1 MRAEKLNKKRS
12 GALVG
17 WNFPDSGSSSMRDPS
32 TGAGILFSCMD
43 LRDSV
48 FRSKFLFLE

>member
-1 MRAEKLNKKRS
+1 MGAEKLDKKRS

-17 WNFPDSGSSSMRDPS
+17 GIFLILAVPVCWNPS

>member
-1 MRAEKLNKKRS
+1 MGAEKLNKKADREL
-12 GALVG
+12 GG
-17 WNFPDSGSSSMRDPS
+17 RNFPDSGSSSMRDPS

>member
-1 MRAEKLNKKRS
+1 MGAEKLNKKRS
-12 GALVG
+12 GAFVG
-17 WNFPDSGSSSMRDPS
+17 GIFLILAVSMRDPS

>member
-1 MRAEKLNKKRS
+1 MGAEKLDKKTIGSFGGR
-12 GALVG
+12 
-17 WNFPDSGSSSMRDPS
+17 NFPDSGSSSMRNPS